1 MSEVYVSAPEGVH
14 TEIVRAV
21 CQWMLANK
29 LLVKQNQEL
38 QDEKEDLIR
47 LVSKLIRINHDLAGE
62 LASAEYQLMTVM
74 NGSLYQ

>member
-1 MSEVYVSAPEGVH
+1 MSEVRVSAPDGVH

-21 CQWMLANK
+21 CQWMLANR

-38 QDEKEDLIR
+38 RDELEGLFKYNDR
-47 LVSKLIRINHDLAGE
+47 LIRINHDLGE
-62 LASAEYQLMTVM
+62 ELTRAEYQLMTVM